1 MKIRN
6 KIFIIFN
13 LFYVYKET
21 KHFLFYK
28 VALCIQKHE
37 TNFYNISNVFYTY
50 EKTKQQKTTPLY
62 LLSVG
67 NTPNVF
73 CTFIK
78 NSYTYKMKKKQGKA
92 LVSSIEIPEALA
104 DFNESNNVTR
114 ARLVFTFNSTVESDG
129 DDITSML
136 AARSGNQT
144 YSVIIDITDMGNN
157 SVECLKNAKATF
169 EGKQATFTVF
179 NWDVSELNDNGET
192 VVNNGSREYSSL
204 SDPYIGDNTDEE
216 SSLTRMRSRL
226 NSDVEN
232 GNLEF
237 GTISQV
243 ATNQQ
248 RPTEQNFRRM
258 R

>member
-1 MKIRN
+1 MYRN
-6 KIFIIFN
+6 
-13 LFYVYKET
+13 
-21 KHFLFYK
+21 
-28 VALCIQKHE
+28 
-37 TNFYNISNVFYTY
+37 
-50 EKTKQQKTTPLY
+50 TKQYFLEFFIVRAQKSETAKNHSPLSFIGGKHPPCHFGSTLTFTLTT
-62 LLSVG
+62 
-67 NTPNVF
+67 
-73 CTFIK
+73 
-78 NSYTYKMKKKQGKA
+78 MKKKQGKA

-114 ARLVFTFNSTVESDG
+114 ARLIFTFNSNVDSDG

-157 SVECLKNAKATF
+157 GAECLKNAKATF

-204 SDPYIGDNTDEE
+204 SDPYIGDSVDEE
-216 SSLTRMRSRL
+216 SSLTRMRRRL
-226 NSDVEN
+226 NSDIEN

-243 ATNQQ
+243 ATDQQ
-248 RPTEQNFRRM
+248 RPTGQNFRRM